1 MKVLS
6 LPVIIYF
13 VMQQWFPTLRTV
25 WKSNVLFPM
34 ITFPVLT
41 TGEVKLVAMA
51 PLTNLAVALR
61 MDPGFG
67 ARLKSLVV
75 MGGNMHGMFL
85 VEACAFWEITKYR
98 S

>member
-1 MKVLS
+1 MT
-6 LPVIIYF
+6 IYF

-25 WKSNVLFPM
+25 WKSNVL

-85 VEACAFWEITKYR
+85 VEACGFWEITKYR